1 MLALPRVSL
10 GTEPELPAHANWQI
24 AALKVKSSAY
34 LMRQIADQSGSAGN
48 LRERNGGVQTRV
60 WRSMVGAVVVASV
73 ISAAVAPWRVT
84 SGLILGGLLS
94 LFNYRWLHTSVTAIF
109 NVDPVA
115 ERPSAGVS
123 RYFLRYMV
131 VGAIVFAAYNLQLVS
146 LAATLAG
153 LCSFV
158 PALLIEAGREFYLAI
173 IHREESF

>member
-1 MLALPRVSL
+1 LL
-10 GTEPELPAHANWQI
+10 
-24 AALKVKSSAY
+24 
-34 LMRQIADQSGSAGN
+34 
-48 LRERNGGVQTRV
+48 
-60 WRSMVGAVVVASV
+60 
-73 ISAAVAPWRVT
+73 
-84 SGLILGGLLS
+84 LGGLLS
-94 LFNYRWLHTSVTAIF
+94 LFNYRWLHTSVAAIF